1 VVTVGGSTAPRHI
14 PPEEAG
20 QQSRD
25 AQSAF
30 VGGGHIGTILSASR
44 FAAANEGSSHRRHP
58 LLWVA
63 GFFGVL
69 AVGTAL
75 LILFVR

>member
-1 VVTVGGSTAPRHI
+1 MGSTAPRHI

-20 QQSRD
+20 QESRD

-30 VGGGHIGTILSASR
+30 VGGGRSQPILSASR
-44 FAAANEGSSHRRHP
+44 FGAANEGSSNRRHP
-58 LLWVA
+58 LLWAA
-63 GFFGVL
+63 GFIGVL
-69 AVGTAL
+69 AVATAL